1 METKID
7 KPKEPSQTEK
17 IQKVNNKKQTVIK
30 ITQIKINRK
39 IKNQHKK
46 LQAGAECKWD
56 IRSSGML
63 RRVGW

>member
-46 LQAGAECKWD
+46 LQAGAECK
-56 IRSSGML
+56 
-63 RRVGW
+63 